1 MKHRDWLRLK
11 REGENI
17 CAVLRLK
24 GYQCHKLK
32 SRLSW
37 KVTFDDNSYVLTLLP
52 APVSDWNL
60 SPKDNSPIWEQ
71 MWAIVQSTLKTDSG
85 KTMPHQ
91 RIEPPEDYTRPW
103 AIVRLLPKA
112 QRYTVARFANRQDAQ
127 DHKRVLQRFIP
138 VASFEVVFDVPVTS
152 CPTNA
157 DS

>member
-11 REGENI
+11 REGENV
-17 CAVLRLK
+17 CAVLRLE

-37 KVTFDDNSYVLTLLP
+37 KVTFGDNSYVLTWLP

-60 SPKDNSPIWEQ
+60 GPKDNSPAWEQ
-71 MWAIVQSTLKTDSG
+71 MWAIVQSTLNTDSG
-85 KTMPHQ
+85 ETMSHQ
-91 RIEPPEDYTRPW
+91 RIEQPEDYTRPW

-112 QRYTVARFANRQDAQ
+112 QHYTVARFANRQDAQ

-138 VASFEVVFDVPVTS
+138 GASFEVVFDLPVTS
-152 CPTNA
+152 CPTNT